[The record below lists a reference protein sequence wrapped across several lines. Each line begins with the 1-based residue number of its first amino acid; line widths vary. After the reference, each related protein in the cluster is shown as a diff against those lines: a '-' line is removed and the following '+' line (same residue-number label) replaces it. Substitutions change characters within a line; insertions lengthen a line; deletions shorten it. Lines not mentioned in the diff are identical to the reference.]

1 MSENNQKMAP
11 HLEAGEKNG
20 GILWSVNRCKSGGK
34 GRGRSYRLAHI

>member
-20 GILWSVNRCKSGGK
+20 GFCGPITSTDTLT
-34 GRGRSYRLAHI
+34 

>member
-1 MSENNQKMAP
+1 MSENNQKMTP

-20 GILWSVNRCKSGGK
+20 GFCGPLTGGK